1 MYSTPPQITIEING
15 SILAAEII
23 QTIHEIRIKQILSSP
38 SQCEI
43 ILQEAHES
51 VSADALSKMGAT
63 IHIKTG
69 HQKQSLFY
77 GQITAVEQHYNAS
90 IRPLIQIRAYDLLHR
105 LHKRQ
110 PVRTHVKVDFY
121 QLAEELT
128 SDLGITVFKKEST
141 PVTPRLVQYRQSDLE
156 LLSELGRSYGLYFFL
171 NKHDLRIT
179 RLDGYET
186 DAHLTLGK
194 NLFEA
199 RFSVNAGATTQS
211 VSASGWN
218 LQRAVAHAKN
228 VQTANTR
235 MPAHEFIDTAKF
247 GADGQCNIVDYN
259 CQNDQL
265 AETAAQSE
273 LDRRVAQ
280 QVTLW
285 GIAEGDPNL
294 IPGGAVQVSGTG
306 SSLEG
311 RYVLTE
317 IYHSISPDKGFIS
330 EINTAVPTF
339 MPAQKKTSTNAT
351 VGIVSQVNDPDNL
364 GRVKVSLPT
373 YNDIETD
380 WLEVLIPGA
389 GAGKGQ
395 LILPDVGDNVLLLFV
410 NGEPAQPIVLGGLYG
425 ENPPPGSV
433 VEQGAVKQF
442 VTQTAGRQF
451 FLLDDTENAIRIE
464 TQNGHAISLTPAEI
478 GITRRNGSSVTLTDE
493 RMTIHSETDLE
504 IEAPGNTI
512 TIRGKRI
519 DFEEAS

>member
-1 MYSTPPQITIEING
+1 MHATVPQITIEIDG
-15 SILAAEII
+15 SVLAASVI
-23 QTIHEIRIKQILSSP
+23 QTIHEIRVRQILSAP

-43 ILQEAHES
+43 LLQEAHENIS
-51 VSADALSKMGAT
+51 TEALSKIGAA
-63 IHIKTG
+63 IHIKIG
-69 HQKQSLFY
+69 YQEQSLFY
-77 GQITAVEQHYNAS
+77 GQITAVEQHYSAS
-90 IRPLIQIRAYDLLHR
+90 IRPLINIRAYDLLHR
-105 LHKRQ
+105 LRKRQ
-110 PVRTHVKVDFY
+110 PVRTYVKVGFY
-121 QLAEELT
+121 QLAQELT
-128 SDLGITVFKKEST
+128 HDLGITVSSAESA
-141 PVTPRLVQYRQSDLE
+141 PVTPRLVQFRQSDLE
-156 LLSELGRSYGLYFFL
+156 LLSELGRDYGLYFFL
-171 NKHDLRIT
+171 DKHDLRIT
-179 RLDGYET
+179 GLDGFET
-186 DAHLTLGK
+186 SAHLTLGK

-199 RFSVNAGATTQS
+199 RFSVNADTTTQS
-211 VSASGWN
+211 VSATGWN
-218 LQRAVAHAKN
+218 LQCTVSHAKN
-228 VQTANTR
+228 AQTPNTKL
-235 MPAHEFIDTAKF
+235 PVHEFLDTTRF
-247 GADGQCNIVDYN
+247 DTDGKRTIVDYN
-259 CQNDQL
+259 CENEDL

-273 LDRRVAQ
+273 LDRRTAQ

-294 IPGGAVQVSGTG
+294 IPGGAVQVSGAS

-330 EINTAVPTF
+330 EINTAVPTII
-339 MPAQKKTSTNAT
+339 PAQKKASTNAT

-364 GRVKVSLPT
+364 GRIKVSLPT

-410 NGEPAQPIVLGGLYG
+410 NEKPAQPIVLGGLYG
-425 ENPPPGSV
+425 ENPLPGSV
-433 VEQGAVKQF
+433 IDQGAVKQF
-442 VTQTAGRQF
+442 VTQTAGKQR

-478 GITRRNGSSVTLTDE
+478 GITRHNGSSVTLTDE

-504 IEAPGNTI
+504 IEAPGNKI